1 MRDAKMIN
9 RQLLAAALALG
20 VTAAGAA
27 GAQDAHTPAKGEH
40 TPCFFISQWRGWK
53 APNDHTLYL
62 GVNFRDVYEVQLSAG
77 SSTLQDPDAHL
88 VSVTRGSDSVCSALD
103 LQLAVAEPYGFKEP
117 LIARSLVKLTPDEVA
132 AIPRKY
138 RPY

>member
-1 MRDAKMIN
+1 MSPNLKAP
-9 RQLLAAALALG
+9 LLAAAL
-20 VTAAGAA
+20 VVAAAA
-27 GAQDAHTPAKGEH
+27 SPAAAQRAPHAKSDSA
-40 TPCFFISQWRGWK
+40 PCFFISQWRGWK

-88 VSVTRGSDSVCSALD
+88 VSVTRGSDSICSPLD